1 MNRLLED
8 LLKVMTLERLELD
21 LFRGESRDIGSTQV
35 FGGQVLGQALVAAT
49 ATVEDRA
56 VNSLHAY
63 FLRRGDFNSPI
74 VYEVDRARD
83 GNHFSTRRVVAIQHG
98 KQIFNLSASFQSDES
113 GYDHQFPMPRVPDP
127 EGLADLEA
135 HFRDILPQL
144 PAGLRRVLEQKRPF
158 EFRPVDPP
166 SIFMPKKS
174 EPVRNIWFRAI
185 EKLPDDEALH
195 RCLLAYVSDFNLL
208 DTSMMP
214 HGAPKPPAKLIVA
227 SIDHAMWFHR
237 SVRVDDWLLY
247 STDSPSASGARGFAR
262 GSVFARDGR
271 LVASTSQE
279 GLLRVGDEGID
290 PMKALIVIALVAV
303 FIVGLLFTLRSSRN
317 AGTPS
322 AEVLDRAKER
332 SREQAEADKD
342 D

>member
-1 MNRLLED
+1 MNRLLDD

-21 LFRGESRDIGSTQV
+21 LFRGEGRDIGSSQV

-49 ATVEDRA
+49 ATVEGRA
-56 VNSLHAY
+56 ANSLHAY

-83 GNHFSTRRVVAIQHG
+83 GRHFSTRRVIAIQHG
-98 KQIFNLSASFQSDES
+98 KQIFNMSASFQSAES
-113 GYDHQFPMPRVPDP
+113 GYDHQFAMPQVPEP
-127 EGLADLEA
+127 EGLTDLET
-135 HFRDILPQL
+135 HIRDVLPHL
-144 PAGLRRVLEQKRPF
+144 PAALRRVLEQKRPF
-158 EFRPVDPP
+158 EFRPVSAPNLLEP
-166 SIFMPKKS
+166 QKS
-174 EPVRNIWFRAI
+174 QPLRNIWFRAVG
-185 EKLPDDEALH
+185 KLPDDDALH

-214 HGAPKPPAKLIVA
+214 HGLPKPPAKLIVA

-237 SVRVDDWLLY
+237 HVRVDDWLLY

-279 GLLRVGDEGID
+279 GLLRVGD
-290 PMKALIVIALVAV
+290 
-303 FIVGLLFTLRSSRN
+303 
-317 AGTPS
+317 
-322 AEVLDRAKER
+322 
-332 SREQAEADKD
+332 
-342 D
+342 